1 VARIRGWGAVNMKR
15 VAELT
20 ACGTMQSAGWK
31 AFAAREE
38 SRSAVYVFEQNE
50 IQFTAVQEKRFRGKR
65 MAWKNLYSG
74 ATWYRKTAT
83 WWVVSAKKE
92 ETKERRFKK
101 LVENLQKGEVLPQM
115 DRNPKAGSA

>member
-1 VARIRGWGAVNMKR
+1 MKR

-20 ACGTMQSAGWK
+20 ACGMMQSAEWE

-83 WWVVSAKKE
+83 RWVVSAKKE
-92 ETKERRFKK
+92 ETKEWHLRSKLNTRRREK
-101 LVENLQKGEVLPQM
+101 
-115 DRNPKAGSA
+115 